1 MSEPRPVTSPPSAP
15 SSAFQRGFFLL
26 VVRDDSLAH
35 SLSEPVQRYSIVR
48 RARCFRDAVPMLA
61 PHNRW
66 SGVLVDLDGF
76 DADPVFAM
84 RCLREAS
91 PLVPVLALA
100 SHVDAS
106 LVNGLHANRG
116 ELVLKPVGD
125 ANVISFVQR
134 ALVSGWLPDERV
146 AAWVAQLARARGLT
160 PREVQLVA
168 YALGN
173 ESRQKV
179 IRRLGITENTLKTQ
193 VRSLLRKCNARS
205 MDGLA
210 KSVLRDALVFE
221 AAPQED
227 DDELAADHEPVSELP
242 PAPEHEP
249 QPLGERVYS

>member
-1 MSEPRPVTSPPSAP
+1 MSDPQPVPPISIVPPSAM
-15 SSAFQRGFFLL
+15 QRGFFLL
-26 VVRDDSLAH
+26 VARDDGLAQA
-35 SLSEPVQRYSIVR
+35 LSEPIQRYSVVR
-48 RARCFRDAVPMLA
+48 RARSFRDAIPMLA
-61 PHNRW
+61 PRTHW
-66 SGVLVDLDGF
+66 SGVVVDLDGF
-76 DADPVFAM
+76 DAEPVFAM

-100 SHVDAS
+100 SRADAT

-125 ANVISFVQR
+125 ANIISFVQR

-146 AAWVAQLARARGLT
+146 AAWVSQLARVHGLT

-179 IRRLGITENTLKTQ
+179 IKRLGITENTLKTQ
-193 VRSLLRKCNARS
+193 VRSLLRKCDARS

-210 KSVLRDALVFE
+210 KRILRDALVFE
-221 AAPQED
+221 TAPDDED
-227 DDELAADHEPVSELP
+227 DGVLLADE
-242 PAPEHEP
+242 
-249 QPLGERVYS
+249 QPIVTEQAYS

>member
-1 MSEPRPVTSPPSAP
+1 MSEPTPLSNVPPPSL
-15 SSAFQRGFFLL
+15 AFQRGFFLL
-26 VVRDDSLAH
+26 IARDEGLAH
-35 SLSEPVQRYSIVR
+35 ALSEPIQRYSVVR
-48 RARCFRDAVPMLA
+48 RARCYRDAVPMLA
-61 PHNRW
+61 PRARW
-66 SGVLVDLDGF
+66 SGVVVDLDGF
-76 DADPVFAM
+76 DADPIFAM

-100 SHVDAS
+100 SSADAT
-106 LVNGLHANRG
+106 LVNGLHAHRG

-125 ANVISFVQR
+125 ANIISFVQR

-146 AAWVAQLARARGLT
+146 AAWVAQLARVRGLT

-210 KSVLRDALVFE
+210 KTVLRDALVFE
-221 AAPQED
+221 TSPQ
-227 DDELAADHEPVSELP
+227 DDEEEEFTTRADGAAAVEE
-242 PAPEHEP
+242 
-249 QPLGERVYS
+249 QVYS

>member
-1 MSEPRPVTSPPSAP
+1 MSDSSPSGAPPCGNNPQSGAALPSG
-15 SSAFQRGFFLL
+15 AFQRGFFLL
-26 VVRDDSLAH
+26 VVRDDGLAH
-35 SLSEPVQRYSIVR
+35 ALSEPIQRYSVVR
-48 RARCFRDAVPMLA
+48 RARCYRDAVPMLA
-61 PHNRW
+61 PRMRW
-66 SGVLVDLDGF
+66 SGVVVDLDGF
-76 DADPVFAM
+76 DADPIFAM

-100 SHVDAS
+100 SKADAN
-106 LVNGLHANRG
+106 LVNGLHAHRG
-116 ELVLKPVGD
+116 ELVLKPVAD
-125 ANVISFVQR
+125 ANIISFVQR

-193 VRSLLRKCNARS
+193 VRSLLRKCSARS

-210 KSVLRDALVFE
+210 KTVLRDALVFE
-221 AAPQED
+221 TSPQL
-227 DDELAADHEPVSELP
+227 DDEEFETHDDGVSI
-242 PAPEHEP
+242 
-249 QPLGERVYS
+249 GEQAYS

>member
-1 MSEPRPVTSPPSAP
+1 
-15 SSAFQRGFFLL
+15 
-26 VVRDDSLAH
+26 
-35 SLSEPVQRYSIVR
+35 
-48 RARCFRDAVPMLA
+48 MLA
-61 PHNRW
+61 PRTRW
-66 SGVLVDLDGF
+66 SGVVVDLDGF
-76 DADPVFAM
+76 DAEPLFAM

-100 SHVDAS
+100 SRADAA

-125 ANVISFVQR
+125 VNVISFVQR

-146 AAWVAQLARARGLT
+146 AAWVSQLARVRGLT
-160 PREVQLVA
+160 PREMQLVA

-210 KSVLRDALVFE
+210 KRVLRDALVFE
-221 AAPQED
+221 TAPD
-227 DDELAADHEPVSELP
+227 DSDDELLADDQPM
-242 PAPEHEP
+242 PE
-249 QPLGERVYS
+249 QAYS

>member
-1 MSEPRPVTSPPSAP
+1 MSEPRPVTTPPSP

-26 VVRDDSLAH
+26 VVKDDGLAH
-35 SLSEPVQRYSIVR
+35 ALSEPIQRYSVVR
-48 RARCFRDAVPMLA
+48 RAKCFRDAVPMLA
-61 PHNRW
+61 PRTRW
-66 SGVLVDLDGF
+66 SGVVVDLDGF
-76 DADPVFAM
+76 DAEPVFAI

-100 SHVDAS
+100 SRADAA
-106 LVNGLHANRG
+106 LVNGLHAHRG
-116 ELVLKPVGD
+116 ELVLKPVAD
-125 ANVISFVQR
+125 ANVVSFVQR

-146 AAWVAQLARARGLT
+146 AAWVAQLARVRGLT

-221 AAPQED
+221 TAPSDDNDEEDEIQTDTAA
-227 DDELAADHEPVSELP
+227 AATLT
-242 PAPEHEP
+242 A
-249 QPLGERVYS
+249 ERVYS